1 MKATHP
7 PRASARGGWRGLR
20 YLVKKQTSATE
31 SGGTTKRSLR
41 TIKGQCSTVPVIDS
55 SLQTELP
62 GMPEPAALSEAAILE
77 RDARE
82 YEQAVSVHGPLLPPA
97 VGSRLLN
104 VSQQAVG
111 DLMKRRKLTRLEFF
125 GSPWIPVAEIR
136 ARLTGPKETGATP
149 HPNRKGRPK
158 KIA

>member
-1 MKATHP
+1 MIEP
-7 PRASARGGWRGLR
+7 EF
-20 YLVKKQTSATE
+20 QN
-31 SGGTTKRSLR
+31 
-41 TIKGQCSTVPVIDS
+41 
-55 SLQTELP
+55 ELP
-62 GMPEPAALSEAAILE
+62 GMPEPDAVSELALLE
-77 RDARE
+77 RDARN
-82 YEQAVSVHGPLLPPA
+82 YEQAVATHGPLLPPS

-104 VSQQAVG
+104 VSPQAVG

-125 GSPWIPVAEIR
+125 GSPWIPMGEIR